1 MKNKKRYILSDSYN
15 DTGVMSIKVVAETV
29 KELKTKVADYVMLD
43 ESAQP
48 QYFETAIIN
57 LDTNE
62 VIRTSYIDLKDG
74 EDS

>member
-15 DTGVMSIKVVAETV
+15 DTGVRSIKVVAETV
-29 KELKTKVADYVMLD
+29 KEFKAKVADYVMLD

-48 QYFETAIIN
+48 QYFETAVIN